1 MIYIF
6 MYLGGPIDHDHG
18 NFIKSAENYMD
29 RNDTVPESH
38 GMAYLGLYQ

>member
-29 RNDTVPESH
+29 RNDTVPESQEW
-38 GMAYLGLYQ
+38 LT